1 MSKREMALWYEALC
15 AARVDFPMPGYKHP
29 KAQNAWDEF
38 WMEWPRQLFVEAGC
52 PKGAPWWM
60 D

>member
-1 MSKREMALWYEALC
+1 MALWYEALC